1 MYEKLNDFGLHTVLD
16 TLPCAVF
23 IKGENLRFIYV
34 NRAYEVMFDVKAK
47 EVLGKTVLDLNYLPE
62 EDRTFYQK
70 EDQEMVTR
78 RETRHHIFQY
88 KLPDGK
94 THTCLYWSGGF
105 IQDDGLRGILG
116 VIVDITQES
125 RIITMLHQKL

>member
-1 MYEKLNDFGLHTVLD
+1 MCEKLDAVELHTVLD

-23 IKGENLRFIYV
+23 IKGENLHFIYV
-34 NRAYEVMFDVKAK
+34 NRAYEVLFDVKAK
-47 EVLGKTVLDLNYLPE
+47 DVLGKTVLDLSYLPE

-70 EDQEMVTR
+70 EDQEMVAR
-78 RETRHHIFQY
+78 GETRHHIFQY

-105 IQDDGLRGILG
+105 VQESGLRGILG
-116 VIVDITQES
+116 VIVDITQQS
-125 RIITMLHQKL
+125 RIITLLHQKL

>member
-1 MYEKLNDFGLHTVLD
+1 MCEKLNAFELHTVLD
-16 TLPCAVF
+16 TLPTAVF
-23 IKGENLRFIYV
+23 IKDEELHFIYV

-47 EVLGKTVLDLNYLPE
+47 DVLGRTVLDLDYLPE

-78 RETRHHIFQY
+78 GETRHHIFQY

-105 IQDDGLRGILG
+105 VQENGLGS
-116 VIVDITQES
+116 V
-125 RIITMLHQKL
+125 QKFSHFL